1 MKPKPLVSLN
11 HLTVP
16 VVVDIRYTFK
26 KTTKNHSFQAEV
38 SKLLDLVANS
48 LYSEREIF
56 LRELI
61 SNSADA
67 CEKLRYQSLSK
78 KNILGDDVDLKINVR
93 VSKKKKYIEIQDN
106 GIGMTEQELIDNLG
120 TIARSGTSKFME
132 AMKNKKETDVSAIGQ
147 FGVGFYSSY
156 MVADNV
162 EVISKGAEAEDSYL
176 WKSNGKENYSIEKI
190 DNTKRGT
197 AIKLLIKKD
206 ADEFLDSF
214 RLRSIIT
221 KYSNYIPFPIIL
233 DDLDN
238 SKEKE
243 EKINEGDPL
252 WLKEKKDIKEEDYK
266 QFYNNISFN
275 FDEPIKTIHYN
286 AEGVINYKALLYLPT
301 NQPMDLFNSERKN
314 KIKLYVQKVFI
325 TDECDEIMPNWLR
338 FVPGVVDSQDISLNI
353 SREMLQNNPVIE
365 KIKKGITNKVLNEIS
380 ALAKKDN
387 IKFLDFWTNF
397 GAVIKEGLYEFND
410 HHEKILTLLR
420 FENSMNKEFMSLDK
434 YVESMVKDQKEI
446 YYFANTDK
454 DHIQN
459 SPQLEAFTDKKVP
472 VLFMTDAVDEFWLQ
486 NIGKYKDYDFKSISK
501 GKVDLS
507 KVGENKETKKDS
519 DKKINNNINNL
530 AVLLKEELKESI
542 SDVII
547 SNRLTKSPVLL
558 VAEESG
564 MDINMEKLMKMHNQK
579 TPDSKKILEINAEH
593 PMIVKISENLSSFD
607 HKKISQVILDQA
619 NILDGNVLSNPTGY
633 MESLTE
639 LFIK

>member
-1 MKPKPLVSLN
+1 M
-11 HLTVP
+11 TE
-16 VVVDIRYTFK
+16 
-26 KTTKNHSFQAEV
+26 KTAKNHSFQAEV

-78 KNILGDDVDLKINVR
+78 KNILGDDADLKINVR

-176 WKSNGKENYSIEKI
+176 WKSNGKENYSIEKN
-190 DNTKRGT
+190 DNKKRGT
-197 AIKLLIKKD
+197 TIKLLIKKD

-275 FDEPIKTIHYN
+275 FDEPLKTIHYN

-380 ALAKKDN
+380 TLAKKDN
-387 IKFLDFWTNF
+387 NKFLDFWKNF

-619 NILDGNVLSNPTGY
+619 NILDGNILSNPTGY
-633 MESLTE
+633 IETLTE

>member
-1 MKPKPLVSLN
+1 MLKSFQM
-11 HLTVP
+11 T
-16 VVVDIRYTFK
+16 D

-78 KNILGDDVDLKINVR
+78 KNILGDDKELRINIR

-106 GIGMTEQELIDNLG
+106 GIGMSNQELIDNLG

-132 AMKNKKETDVSAIGQ
+132 AMKDKKDSNVSAIGQ

-156 MVADNV
+156 MVSDTV
-162 EVISKGAEAEDSYL
+162 EVTSKSADDEKTHL
-176 WKSNGKENYSIEKI
+176 WKSNGKENYTIEEIENK
-190 DNTKRGT
+190 KRGT
-197 AIKLLIKKD
+197 IIKLNIKKD
-206 ADEFLDSF
+206 AEEFLDAF

-221 KYSNYIPFPIIL
+221 KYSNYIPFPILL

-238 SKEKE
+238 TKEKE

-252 WLKEKKDIKEEDYK
+252 WLKDKKDIKEEDYK

-275 FDEPIKTIHYN
+275 FDEPLKTIHYN

-301 NQPMDLFNSERKN
+301 NQPMDLFNSEKKN

-338 FVPGVVDSQDISLNI
+338 FIPGVVDSQDISLNI
-353 SREMLQNNPVIE
+353 SREMLQNNPIIE
-365 KIKKGITNKVLNEIS
+365 KIKKGITNKVLNEINS
-380 ALAKKDN
+380 IAKKDDA
-387 IKFLDFWTNF
+387 KFLDFWKNF

-410 HHEKILTLLR
+410 HHEKILNLLR
-420 FENSMNKEFMSLDK
+420 FENSLNSDSISLDS
-434 YVESMVKDQKEI
+434 YVEKMALDQKEI

-454 DHIQN
+454 EYIKN
-459 SPQLEAFTDKKVP
+459 SPQLESFLDKKIP

-486 NIGKYKDYDFKSISK
+486 NIGKYKEFEFKSITK

-507 KVGENKETKKDS
+507 KVGEKQSKEKSKDN
-519 DKKINNNINNL
+519 KKIDNKINDL
-530 AVLLKEELKESI
+530 TALLKNELKDKI
-542 SDVII
+542 SDVIV
-547 SNRLTKSPVLL
+547 SDRLTKSPVLL

-579 TPDSKKILEINAEH
+579 TPDSKKILEINADH
-593 PMIVKISENLSSFD
+593 PMIVKMSNNLNEFD
-607 HKKISQVILDQA
+607 HKKISQIILDQA
-619 NILDGNVLSNPTGY
+619 NILDGNVLSNPSGY

>member
-1 MKPKPLVSLN
+1 M
-11 HLTVP
+11 T
-16 VVVDIRYTFK
+16 K
-26 KTTKNHSFQAEV
+26 KESIKENLSFQAEV

-56 LRELI
+56 LRELV
-61 SNSADA
+61 SNSTDA

-78 KNILGDDVDLKINVR
+78 KNILGDDKELKINIR
-93 VSKKKKYIEIQDN
+93 VSKKKKFIEIQDN
-106 GIGMTEQELIDNLG
+106 GIGMSNDELIDNLG

-132 AMKNKKETDVSAIGQ
+132 AMKNKKDSDVTAIGQ

-156 MVADNV
+156 MVSDTV
-162 EVISKGAEAEDSYL
+162 EVISKSAEDENSHL
-176 WKSNGKENYSIEKI
+176 WKSNGKENYTIEEIENK
-190 DNTKRGT
+190 KRGT
-197 AIKLLIKKD
+197 IIKLSIKKD
-206 ADEFLDSF
+206 AEEFLDEF

-221 KYSNYIPFPIIL
+221 KYSNYIPFPIFL

-238 SKEKE
+238 TKEKE

-252 WLKEKKDIKEEDYK
+252 WLKDKKDIKDEDYK

-275 FDEPIKTIHYN
+275 FDEPLKTIHYN

-301 NQPMDLFNSERKN
+301 NQPMDLFNSEKKN
-314 KIKLYVQKVFI
+314 KIKLYVQKIFI

-353 SREMLQNNPVIE
+353 SREMLQNNPVIV

-380 ALAKKDN
+380 TIAKKDN
-387 IKFLDFWTNF
+387 VKFLDFWKNF

-420 FENSMNKEFMSLDK
+420 FENSINNDSISLDS
-434 YVESMVKDQKEI
+434 YVENMVKDQKEI

-454 DHIQN
+454 EHIKN
-459 SPQLEAFTDKKVP
+459 SPQLEVFVDKKIP

-486 NIGKYKDYDFKSISK
+486 NIGKYKEFEFKSITK

-507 KVGENKETKKDS
+507 KVG
-519 DKKINNNINNL
+519 DKKEKDKDKSNKNINNKINDL
-530 AVLLKEELKESI
+530 TVLLKNELKNNI

-547 SNRLTKSPVLL
+547 SDRLTKSPVLL

-579 TPDSKKILEINAEH
+579 TPDSKKILEINANH
-593 PMIVKISENLSSFD
+593 PMIVKISENLSNFD
-607 HKKISQVILDQA
+607 HKKISQIILDQA

>member
-1 MKPKPLVSLN
+1 M
-11 HLTVP
+11 TE
-16 VVVDIRYTFK
+16 
-26 KTTKNHSFQAEV
+26 KTAKNHSFQAEV

-156 MVADNV
+156 MVADTV

-190 DNTKRGT
+190 DNKKRGT
-197 AIKLLIKKD
+197 TIKLLIKKD

-275 FDEPIKTIHYN
+275 FDEPLKTIHYN

-380 ALAKKDN
+380 TLAKKDN
-387 IKFLDFWTNF
+387 NKFLDFWKNF

-507 KVGENKETKKDS
+507 KVGENKESKKDS

>member
-1 MKPKPLVSLN
+1 
-11 HLTVP
+11 
-16 VVVDIRYTFK
+16 
-26 KTTKNHSFQAEV
+26 
-38 SKLLDLVANS
+38 
-48 LYSEREIF
+48 
-56 LRELI
+56 
-61 SNSADA
+61 
-67 CEKLRYQSLSK
+67 LRYQSSSK
-78 KNILGDDVDLKINVR
+78 KNILGDDKELKINIR
-93 VSKKKKYIEIQDN
+93 VSKKKKFIEIQDN
-106 GIGMTEQELIDNLG
+106 GIGMSNDELIDNLG

-132 AMKNKKETDVSAIGQ
+132 AMKNKKDSDVSAIGQ

-156 MVADNV
+156 MVSDTV
-162 EVISKGAEAEDSYL
+162 EVISKSAEDENSHL
-176 WKSNGKENYSIEKI
+176 WKSNGKENYTIEEIENK
-190 DNTKRGT
+190 KRGT
-197 AIKLLIKKD
+197 IIKLSIKKD
-206 ADEFLDSF
+206 AEEFLDAF

-221 KYSNYIPFPIIL
+221 KYSNYIPFPIFL

-238 SKEKE
+238 TKEKE

-252 WLKEKKDIKEEDYK
+252 WLKDKKDIKDEDYK

-275 FDEPIKTIHYN
+275 FDEPLKTIHYN

-301 NQPMDLFNSERKN
+301 NQPMDLFNSEKKN

-353 SREMLQNNPVIE
+353 SREMLQNNPVIV
-365 KIKKGITNKVLNEIS
+365 KIKKGITNKVLNEIITI
-380 ALAKKDN
+380 AKKDN
-387 IKFLDFWTNF
+387 VKFLDFWKNF

-420 FENSMNKEFMSLDK
+420 FENSINNDSLSLDS
-434 YVESMVKDQKEI
+434 YVENMVKDQKEI

-454 DHIQN
+454 EHIKN
-459 SPQLEAFTDKKVP
+459 SPQLEVFVDKKIP

-486 NIGKYKDYDFKSISK
+486 NIGKYKEFEFKSITK

-507 KVGENKETKKDS
+507 KVGDKKENDKDKS
-519 DKKINNNINNL
+519 SKKINNKINDL
-530 AVLLKEELKESI
+530 TVLLKNELKNNI

-547 SNRLTKSPVLL
+547 SDRLTKSPVLL

-579 TPDSKKILEINAEH
+579 TPDSKKILEINADH
-593 PMIVKISENLSSFD
+593 PMIVKISENLSNFD
-607 HKKISQVILDQA
+607 HKKISQIILDQA

>member
-1 MKPKPLVSLN
+1 MTEK
-11 HLTVP
+11 
-16 VVVDIRYTFK
+16 IA
-26 KTTKNHSFQAEV
+26 KNHSFQAEV

-78 KNILGDDVDLKINVR
+78 KNILGGDKDLKINVR
-93 VSKKKKYIEIQDN
+93 VSKKKKFIEIQDN
-106 GIGMTEQELIDNLG
+106 GIGMSEQELIDNLG
-120 TIARSGTSKFME
+120 TIARSGTSKFMK

-156 MVADNV
+156 MIANTV
-162 EVISKGAEAEDSYL
+162 EVISKGAEEKDSYF

-190 DNTKRGT
+190 ENEKRGT
-197 AIKLLIKKD
+197 TIKLLIKKD
-206 ADEFLDSF
+206 AGEFLDVF

-252 WLKEKKDIKEEDYK
+252 WLKDKKDVKDEDYK

-275 FDEPIKTIHYN
+275 FDQPLKTIHYN
-286 AEGVINYKALLYLPT
+286 AEGVINYKALLYIPT

-325 TDECDEIMPNWLR
+325 SDECDDIMPNWLR

-365 KIKKGITNKVLNEIS
+365 KIKKGITNKVLNEIG

-387 IKFLDFWTNF
+387 DKFLDFWKNF

-410 HHEKILTLLR
+410 HHEKILNLLR
-420 FENSMNKEFMSLDK
+420 FENSINSEFISLDK
-434 YVESMVKDQKEI
+434 YVEKMAKDQKDI

-454 DHIQN
+454 DHIKN
-459 SPQLEAFTDKKVP
+459 SPQLEVFTEKKVP
-472 VLFMTDAVDEFWLQ
+472 VLFMIDAVDEFWLQ
-486 NIGKYKDYDFKSISK
+486 NIGKYKDYEFKSISK
-501 GKVDLS
+501 GKVDLT
-507 KVGENKETKKDS
+507 KVGEKKDNDKES
-519 DKKINNNINNL
+519 DKKIDSKINDL
-530 AVLLKEELKESI
+530 SILLKEELKDKI

-547 SNRLTKSPVLL
+547 SSRLTKSPVLL

-579 TPDSKKILEINAEH
+579 TPDSKKILEINAKH
-593 PMIVKISENLSSFD
+593 PMIVKISQNLSNFD
-607 HKKISQVILDQA
+607 HKKISQIILDQA
-619 NILDGNVLSNPTGY
+619 NILDGNVLSNPSNY